1 MDRRRFLQLAGTF
14 AVNAVAGGVV
24 SGCHNSSSTTGDSIK
39 FTQGVASGDPG
50 PTSVVLW
57 TRAEPA
63 GQEIVPIRCEVSSDP
78 DFSRLFLNE
87 QFQVDHRSDYTLR
100 VLLENLAP
108 DSYYYYRFIANN
120 NVVSELGR
128 TRTAPEPN
136 QNTPIQFAFVSCQEQ
151 LNGFYG
157 AYRRMILD
165 DQRRPSDQQIRF
177 VLHLGDFIYETRNE
191 SFQRPVDALNNP
203 IDGDLVYNS
212 GEKRWIP
219 PFPQGGVT
227 PSGIEYARTLE
238 DYRHLY
244 RHYLQ
249 DPHLQA
255 ARARWPFIC
264 IWDDHEFSND
274 CWQSEA
280 NYIDI
285 GNNSSTDEPSQQ
297 RKVAANQAWFEYT
310 PANLTKPET
319 MDEDLVHMKPF
330 ESVSVNN
337 TPNDTMDDN
346 NLSSNEDNLSAI
358 GSMTIYRSLRFG
370 QFVNLLLTDNRS
382 YRSDHAIP
390 ESISGNSSFF
400 LHPRVASPL
409 NILNQLDA
417 GKTANEGSPNSH
429 IYTGEVIP
437 NPRLNSP
444 PGTVLGSPQK
454 HWWKEILR
462 RSDTDWNIW
471 ANSIP
476 LTRLLLNLS
485 AADGTLPDAVLSSDT
500 WDGYCT
506 ERNELMAYLLNNGI
520 DNLVSFS
527 GDLHAHIAGLVMHD
541 YEVFHNSDTTDQ

>member
-1 MDRRRFLQLAGTF
+1 
-14 AVNAVAGGVV
+14 
-24 SGCHNSSSTTGDSIK
+24 
-39 FTQGVASGDPG
+39 
-50 PTSVVLW
+50 
-57 TRAEPA
+57 
-63 GQEIVPIRCEVSSDP
+63 
-78 DFSRLFLNE
+78 
-87 QFQVDHRSDYTLR
+87 
-100 VLLENLAP
+100 
-108 DSYYYYRFIANN
+108 
-120 NVVSELGR
+120 
-128 TRTAPEPN
+128 
-136 QNTPIQFAFVSCQEQ
+136 
-151 LNGFYG
+151 
-157 AYRRMILD
+157 
-165 DQRRPSDQQIRF
+165 
-177 VLHLGDFIYETRNE
+177 
-191 SFQRPVDALNNP
+191 
-203 IDGDLVYNS
+203 
-212 GEKRWIP
+212 
-219 PFPQGGVT
+219 
-227 PSGIEYARTLE
+227 
-238 DYRHLY
+238 
-244 RHYLQ
+244 
-249 DPHLQA
+249 LQA

-330 ESVSVNN
+330 ESVSVSN

-541 YEVFHNSDTTDQ
+541 YEVFHNSDTTDQAIPVLAEMVCAGISSRSQFSAVEELVRFDNPGSLEQTLRNLVTYDAAQTTQPSEDPLVNNLNNTLLNGARSGLIASITNSREDIGNYREPLVNGHVKFIDSGANGYGLALASESEISVQLVTVSEVITDPTQATPQIAYTANFSITNTSAGNGVRIDGPMIQGTPPFPFV